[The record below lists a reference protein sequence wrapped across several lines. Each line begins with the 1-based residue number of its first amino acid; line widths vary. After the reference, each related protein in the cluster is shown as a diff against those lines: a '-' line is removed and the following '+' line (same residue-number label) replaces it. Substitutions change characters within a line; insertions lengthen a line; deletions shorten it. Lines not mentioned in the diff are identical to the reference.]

1 MIATQINVLSLSI
14 LFYSCIEVFNCSKNS
29 QKISSRWL
37 MFLLIVF
44 VCLQNWFFCV
54 CRNIYIWFVEV
65 MLSMI
70 RFALFMQE
78 ILINYIQDNILGVK
92 DTIEHFLIY
101 FESLLSLPLLTNN
114 LIICDRIN
122 AIGISHQ
129 LHCFTMWSWWYSSFQ
144 NNANA

>member
-1 MIATQINVLSLSI
+1 
-14 LFYSCIEVFNCSKNS
+14 
-29 QKISSRWL
+29 
-37 MFLLIVF
+37 
-44 VCLQNWFFCV
+44 
-54 CRNIYIWFVEV
+54 

-70 RFALFMQE
+70 RFAFFMQE

-114 LIICDRIN
+114 LIICNRIN
-122 AIGISHQ
+122 TIGISHQ